1 MSAKTALGQF
11 GQEIRN
17 WGFRWVVAP
26 LNEAGQTV
34 FLCMEALLHGRSL
47 WEKKEEFLTQLR
59 ICAMGGLPVTTL
71 VAGFSGMIL
80 AYQTGLQLRELGQ
93 ESTVGALVMVGM
105 CREMGP
111 VMTGLALSGLIA
123 SKMAAEIGAMRV
135 SEELDALEVMSI
147 SPVKY
152 LIMPRVFAMILAAP
166 ALTLLADVGGIWA
179 GGFITDLR
187 FDVNPTVYYGI
198 GRDYLKNKDIWG
210 GLVKSVVFGVLVAV
224 VGCRQG
230 LRASGGA
237 SGVGISTMRAV
248 VISSVFVVVLDL
260 VLNMR
265 IWPD

>member
-1 MSAKTALGQF
+1 MSAKTALGQL
-11 GQEIRN
+11 GQEILS
-17 WGFRWVVAP
+17 WVGRWVLAP

-34 FLCMEALLHGRSL
+34 FLCVAALLHGQSL
-47 WEKKEEFLTQLR
+47 WDKRDEFLTQLR
-59 ICAMGGLPVTTL
+59 ICAMGGMPVTML

-93 ESTVGALVMVGM
+93 ESTVGILVMVGM

-152 LIMPRVFAMILAAP
+152 LVMPRVFAMILAAP
-166 ALTLLADVGGIWA
+166 ALTLLADVAGIWA
-179 GGFITDLR
+179 GGVITQIK
-187 FDVNPTVYYGI
+187 FDVNPTVYYGN
-198 GRDYLKNKDIWG
+198 GRDWLRDKDIWG
-210 GLVKSVVFGVLVAV
+210 GLLKSVVFGVLISV
-224 VGCRQG
+224 VGCRCG
-230 LRASGGA
+230 LRAAGGA
-237 SGVGISTMRAV
+237 SGVGIATMRAV
-248 VISSVFVVVLDL
+248 VISCVFVVVLDL

-265 IWPD
+265 IWPE